1 MDVKETYYS
10 LVTRNLTINDIDL
23 VIGLKSECK
32 AKNNYEYFY
41 LTNLLIIDIYINAN
55 LYTDAL
61 NIAYKNFDD
70 LDKSFIYK
78 YLCFFVRKINLYLHP
93 KKEFLKCL

>member
-32 AKNNYEYFY
+32 AENNYEFNKFVNYRY
-41 LTNLLIIDIYINAN
+41 LY
-55 LYTDAL
+55 
-61 NIAYKNFDD
+61 
-70 LDKSFIYK
+70 
-78 YLCFFVRKINLYLHP
+78 
-93 KKEFLKCL
+93 